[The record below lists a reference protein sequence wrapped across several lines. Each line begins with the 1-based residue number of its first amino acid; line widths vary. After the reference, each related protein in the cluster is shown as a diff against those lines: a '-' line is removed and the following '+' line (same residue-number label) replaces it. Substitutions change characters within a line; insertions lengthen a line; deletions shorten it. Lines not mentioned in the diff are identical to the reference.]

1 MTYRKRLRRARRTKG
16 LDVAGGAEAGD
27 GASPAG
33 CVENRDAAARAA
45 GRGRRGPKL
54 LGLIFVG
61 AGLNHFAMPRPYRRI
76 VPPGWGDP
84 GILVAVSGV
93 AEVAGG
99 LGVVLPASRRCAGLW
114 LIALLAA
121 VFPANLHMAR
131 NPHEFHPIPRFALYA
146 RLPLQPLMMWW
157 VWRTT
162 RVGGPQS

>member
-1 MTYRKRLRRARRTKG
+1 VTRIRR
-16 LDVAGGAEAGD
+16 
-27 GASPAG
+27 SP
-33 CVENRDAAARAA
+33 R
-45 GRGRRGPKL
+45 L

-76 VPPGWGDP
+76 VPPGIGDP
-84 GILVAVSGV
+84 ATLVVVSGV

-99 LGVVLPASRRCAGLW
+99 LGVLAPHTRRLAGLG
-114 LIALLAA
+114 LIALLVA

-131 NPHEFHPIPRFALYA
+131 NPHEFHRIPRWALYA

-162 RVGGPQS
+162 HGAPAPPSDRA

>member
-1 MTYRKRLRRARRTKG
+1 MFHIKRPVPRSRKERGEA
-16 LDVAGGAEAGD
+16 AGGGGGD
-27 GASPAG
+27 S
-33 CVENRDAAARAA
+33 DATTPVAI
-45 GRGRRGPKL
+45 RGRRQPMA

-61 AGLNHFAMPRPYRRI
+61 AGLNHFATPRHYRRI

-84 GILVAVSGV
+84 GTLVAVSGV

-99 LGVVLPASRRCAGLW
+99 LGVMLPGTRRPAGLG
-114 LIALLAA
+114 LIALLVA

-131 NPHEFHPIPRFALYA
+131 NSHEFHRIPRWALYA

-162 RVGGPQS
+162 RLGEPRS

>member
-1 MTYRKRLRRARRTKG
+1 MTPTRR
-16 LDVAGGAEAGD
+16 
-27 GASPAG
+27 SP
-33 CVENRDAAARAA
+33 RA
-45 GRGRRGPKL
+45 
-54 LGLIFVG
+54 LGWIFVA

-76 VPPGWGDP
+76 VPPGWGA
-84 GILVAVSGV
+84 GVGGAGTLVAASGV

-99 LGVVLPASRRCAGLW
+99 LGVLLAPTRRLAGLG

-131 NPHEFHPIPRFALYA
+131 NPREFHRIPRWALYA

-162 RVGGPQS
+162 RAD